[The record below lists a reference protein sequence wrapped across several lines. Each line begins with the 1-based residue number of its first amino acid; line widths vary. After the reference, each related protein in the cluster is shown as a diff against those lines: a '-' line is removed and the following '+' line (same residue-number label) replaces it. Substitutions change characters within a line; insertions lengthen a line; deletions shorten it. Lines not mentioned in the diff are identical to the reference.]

1 MLNFQIL
8 ISQISGTVVMFSV
21 LGILCVILYV
31 LKYKKDF
38 LKIIFASTSAMF
50 VTYTLKYLLKIP
62 RPEHML
68 VIETD
73 PRFPSGH
80 ATMAAVVMT
89 LIISYSN
96 KHIKN
101 NYLKYFLWILAIGWF
116 MLVSYSRLYLHVH
129 YPIDIIA
136 GGLIGI
142 LSTMVVSKIFNHLRY
157 YNS

>member
-1 MLNFQIL
+1 
-8 ISQISGTVVMFSV
+8 
-21 LGILCVILYV
+21 
-31 LKYKKDF
+31 
-38 LKIIFASTSAMF
+38 
-50 VTYTLKYLLKIP
+50 
-62 RPEHML
+62 ML

>member
-1 MLNFQIL
+1 
-8 ISQISGTVVMFSV
+8 MFSV

-50 VTYTLKYLLKIP
+50 VTYTLKYILKIP

-101 NYLKYFLWILAIGWF
+101 NYLKYFLWIVAVGWF

-142 LSTMVVSKIFNHLRY
+142 VSTMVVSKIFNHLHY
-157 YNS
+157 YSS